1 MSEKPTV
8 LIVDDERAI
17 ARAVEIR
24 LRAQGYDVLLAHDG
38 AEGLDVA
45 ERQQPDAIV
54 LDVRMPVMDGMEVLA
69 RLATQKETK
78 DIPVVIASASMVDR
92 ARALDMGARFFLEKP
107 YDFQALSCAI
117 EQLVRFPLAAGAV
130 AT

>member
-1 MSEKPTV
+1 MSEKPTI
-8 LIVDDERAI
+8 LIVDDEWAI
-17 ARAVEIR
+17 ARAIEIR
-24 LRAQGYDVLLAHDG
+24 LRAQGYEVLLAHDG
-38 AEGLDVA
+38 GEGLEA
-45 ERQQPDAIV
+45 AQQHRPDAIV

-69 RLATQKETK
+69 RLATKKETK

-92 ARALDMGARFFLEKP
+92 SRALDMGARFFLEKP

-117 EQLVRFPLAAGAV
+117 EQLVRFPLAAGVV